1 MPDAFPLA
9 ARRARA
15 ACWRALCHGIAGV
28 RCCGEGA
35 RARSAARLE
44 LCSDS
49 SSQNLCFPSPPAAF
63 PGLGSFSADSTL
75 HPDPEMSPLGAR
87 LCGIGEDV
95 EALAGQLPGVL
106 LRFKLLAGKVV

>member
-1 MPDAFPLA
+1 MPFPWQPGEPGLPVGVRCA
-9 ARRARA
+9 T
-15 ACWRALCHGIAGV
+15 GSIAGV
-28 RCCGEGA
+28 WCCGEGA

-44 LCSDS
+44 LFSDS

-75 HPDPEMSPLGAR
+75 HPDPEMSPLGAQ

>member
-35 RARSAARLE
+35 RARSAARPE

-49 SSQNLCFPSPPAAF
+49 SSQNLCFPSASAAF

-106 LRFKLLAGKVV
+106 LRFKLLAGKAV